1 MVKKRTLPVQ
11 MFQFPSLRQAQRFQK
26 DMADRGLES
35 IRAATG
41 DGFFIVAVKGQE
53 PGPSPHARKSR

>member
-1 MVKKRTLPVQ
+1 MRKAKQLPVQ

-26 DMADRGLES
+26 DMAERGLES

-41 DGFFIVAVKGQE
+41 DGFFVVAVRDV
-53 PGPSPHARKSR
+53 PPPPSRKAEK